1 MVMLSQEQQNL
12 PVDNLYAQIQRIAVP
27 FKSLS
32 VGIIVM
38 GRRGNSRNYGLKFFI
53 NGLPIRGNPF
63 LYLIVQV
70 KICFEFPFPEPKS
83 RYS

>member
-38 GRRGNSRNYGLKFFI
+38 GRRGNSRNYGFKVFYKWVAYS
-53 NGLPIRGNPF
+53 GQPIP
-63 LYLIVQV
+63 LLD
-70 KICFEFPFPEPKS
+70 S
-83 RYS
+83 AS